1 MTEEEIIDKIFN
13 EKEFLWNE
21 LESSIEEYGYAH
33 CVTEAI
39 RNQWYAIERL
49 VNELNFEKNN
59 GGVTYVQTT
68 KILYSSF

>member
-21 LESSIEEYGYAH
+21 L
-33 CVTEAI
+33 
-39 RNQWYAIERL
+39 
-49 VNELNFEKNN
+49 NFEKNN
-59 GGVTYVQTT
+59 GGVTYVQNT